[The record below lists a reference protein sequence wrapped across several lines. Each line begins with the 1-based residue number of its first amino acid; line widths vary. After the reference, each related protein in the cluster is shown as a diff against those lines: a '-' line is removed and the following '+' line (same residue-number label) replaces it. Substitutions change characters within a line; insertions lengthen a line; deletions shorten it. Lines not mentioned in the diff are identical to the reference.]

1 MSRLPERTQ
10 RERRNWWLS
19 LAGLVVILPLAL
31 MMRSYDTAI
40 AWYQEQELR
49 PTVVA
54 SGGSASYGG
63 AEWRLGGLYRLQSTG
78 SASSTIL
85 AEFEA
90 TVSDPAVFT
99 GAPCS
104 IVLAD
109 TAGRRW
115 RPNFMMPRAI
125 REARPELA
133 DKLTCNRA
141 RLDPTIAG
149 QRILMAEVFTAP
161 ADVTD
166 FDLVISFAGHRPA
179 YLVLK

>member
-1 MSRLPERTQ
+1 MSCLPERTQ

-31 MMRSYDTAI
+31 VMRSYDTAI

-54 SGGSASYGG
+54 PGGSVSYGG
-63 AEWRLGGLYRLQSTG
+63 AEWRLGGLYRLQSSG
-78 SASSTIL
+78 SSSSTIL

-90 TVSDPAVFT
+90 TVSDPTAFT
-99 GAPCS
+99 GGPCS

-109 TAGRRW
+109 MAGRRW
-115 RPNFMMPRAI
+115 RPNFMMPQAI
-125 REARPELA
+125 RKARPEVA
-133 DKLTCNRA
+133 DKPTCNTA
-141 RLDPTIAG
+141 RLGPAVAG
-149 QRILMAEVFTAP
+149 QRILMAEAFTAP
-161 ADVTD
+161 SDVTD

-179 YLVLK
+179 YLVLE